1 MIKAAAMA
9 VMVVRL
15 AVGGGPVVGAAWW
28 YLVVATV
35 WCLCSLAGWCLLV
48 AKKCA
53 GLPPPARAS

>member
-1 MIKAAAMA
+1 MA